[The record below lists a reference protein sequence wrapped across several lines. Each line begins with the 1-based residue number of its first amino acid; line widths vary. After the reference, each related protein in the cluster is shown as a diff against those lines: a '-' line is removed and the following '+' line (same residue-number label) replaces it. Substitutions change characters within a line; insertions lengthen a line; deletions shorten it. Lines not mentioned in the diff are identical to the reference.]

1 MVAIHSIVMAAR
13 REGTTQNHRGDP
25 TWERGI
31 RAREAPVGLAGVAN
45 RALPGPA
52 PTILRYTLAD
62 YYDPW
67 SLVDHRVG
75 LCSSHNDNCLVWPPQ
90 TRQLSLWLRFDL
102 APPRRSYG
110 WARNGK
116 WRRSFSFSANAV
128 R

>member
-1 MVAIHSIVMAAR
+1 MAAR
-13 REGTTQNHRGDP
+13 REGTTQNRRGDP

-67 SLVDHRVG
+67 LILDHRVEVY
-75 LCSSHNDNCLVWPPQ
+75 SKPNDNGLVWLPH
-90 TRQLSLWLRFDL
+90 TRPLSLWLRFDL
-102 APPRRSYG
+102 APSRRSYG

-116 WRRSFSFSANAV
+116 WRTSFSFSANAV